1 MKQCHKSK
9 DINVNILAASSKPFV
24 LTVVTNGD
32 EATDAGNRGF
42 ALMYSQQ
49 QCTTSMLF

>member
-1 MKQCHKSK
+1 MF
-9 DINVNILAASSKPFV
+9 VASSKPFV

-42 ALMYSQQ
+42 SLMYAQQ
-49 QCTTSMLF
+49 QCSTTALFWYVAYLSLVK